1 MFHFYLQE
9 IKNVQTIRYYIFQFK
24 YKNKEKHVS
33 IVQVV
38 ALIL

>member
-9 IKNVQTIRYYIFQFK
+9 IKNAQTIRYYIFQFK
-24 YKNKEKHVS
+24 YKDKEKHVC

-38 ALIL
+38 ALLL